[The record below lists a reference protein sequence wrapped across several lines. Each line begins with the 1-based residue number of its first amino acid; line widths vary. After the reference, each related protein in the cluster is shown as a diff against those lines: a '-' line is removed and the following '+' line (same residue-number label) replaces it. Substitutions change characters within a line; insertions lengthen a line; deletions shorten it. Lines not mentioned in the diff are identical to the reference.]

1 MIVDAVASATST
13 GVFSGAP
20 ADDRCRAELAAVL
33 SSAHFRRSPKLSR
46 LLRYLCDKQLDGLG
60 GEITEYSI
68 AVDVLGRHTH
78 FDPQQSAA
86 VRVAT
91 LHLRKRLKEYYAD
104 AGRDHEI
111 RLVIPNGQYAPE
123 FVQCRECTSPEKAM
137 LGNRKWL
144 IAALALA
151 VLGGALAV
159 THRQQ
164 IIAPLAARA
173 KALRAAPAI
182 SQGELEEIRIR
193 AGDGKENYID
203 VAGRTWL
210 SDRYFT
216 GGTTFHRNTSQI
228 RRTQDPDLFRTGREG
243 QFLYAI
249 PLRPASYELHLYF
262 AETGV
267 ASEAQRS
274 VDISINGKP
283 VSPLDVA
290 SDAGGVNT
298 ATVKIFRDVSPGKD
312 GYLRLMFQGA
322 GPSFLNAIEI
332 LPGIPGK
339 IRPIRLTARDNIF
352 CDHLGQAWL
361 PDRWAAG
368 GRKSTRIVP
377 IANTSDPGLYQSLR
391 FGHFSYSIPVAEGGR
406 YTVVLHFSETWFT
419 PPNSSAGIGARVFDV
434 YCNGSTLLKNFD
446 ILREAEGNANR
457 AVTRVFRHVP
467 ASPLGKIDLDFV
479 PVANYA
485 LINAIEVMEE

>member
-1 MIVDAVASATST
+1 
-13 GVFSGAP
+13 
-20 ADDRCRAELAAVL
+20 
-33 SSAHFRRSPKLSR
+33 
-46 LLRYLCDKQLDGLG
+46 LRYLCDKQLDGLG

-78 FDPQQSAA
+78 FDPQQNAA

-104 AGRDHEI
+104 AGRDHKI
-111 RLVIPNGQYAPE
+111 QVVIPNGQYAPE
-123 FVQCRECTSPEKAM
+123 FVQSRECKSPPKTARESRRRESGWVLPESL
-137 LGNRKWL
+137 LGKRKWL
-144 IAALALA
+144 VAVLAVA
-151 VLGGALAV
+151 VLGGAWAV
-159 THRQQ
+159 TRRQQ
-164 IIAPLAARA
+164 ILAPPAVRP
-173 KALRAAPAI
+173 KALQAAPAI
-182 SQGELEEIRIR
+182 SPGETEEIRIR
-193 AGDGKENYID
+193 VGDGKENYID

-216 GGTTFHRNTSQI
+216 GGTTFRRNTSQI
-228 RRTQDPDLFRTGREG
+228 HRTQDPDLFRNGREG
-243 QFLYAI
+243 QFTYAI
-249 PLRPASYELHLYF
+249 PLRAASYELHLYF

-267 ASEAQRS
+267 SSEAQRS
-274 VDISINGKP
+274 VDVSINGKP

-290 SDAGGVNT
+290 SDAGGVDT

-368 GRKSTRIVP
+368 GRKSTRVVP

-485 LINAIEVMEE
+485 LINAIEVIEE